1 MDETVA
7 AVLIEPV
14 QGFAGARECSPEFLR
29 SARRICDDR
38 GAVLLFDEVQ
48 CGVGRCG
55 AFSAAESFGVTP
67 DALTFAKGLAS
78 GLPIGAVVA
87 STRLTESLTPGDLGS
102 TFGGGPIPCAAALAT
117 LDVIEREGLIANA
130 LSVGE
135 HLAREAHA
143 LGVRWV
149 SGRGLLRGLHLD
161 RPAVDVQ
168 RALFAQRILTGTAT
182 DPRVLRLLPPLSF
195 SHRGSGSPSRRA
207 QGGAL
212 VAKRDFLALED
223 WGADEVDAL
232 LALAARVKRGEV
244 SGGLEKK
251 VLAMVFMDP
260 SLRTRT
266 SFETAMFLHGG
277 HGIVLE
283 PGKGSWSLETE
294 LGAVMD
300 RDRVEHI
307 VDAARVLG
315 RYADAL
321 AVRTFPRGDDWSV
334 ARRDDVIRNFA
345 KYCDKPVINLE
356 SARRHPCQALAD
368 AMTLRERLGETTG
381 KRFVLTWAWHPK
393 ALPTA
398 VPASAALA
406 AARLGMEIVIA
417 RPEGF
422 ELDPEDTALIRKL
435 AQQSGGEF
443 VHIIDDPDDAT
454 VGADAV
460 YVKSWGSIKLYGKP
474 QEEAAQR
481 AGLRDWCLTPGRRQV
496 HSRRPGHRDA
506 LSSGAAQRGNRRRG
520 ARRPQF
526 RGRGS
531 GREPAA
537 RAAGLIARVDR
548 KPVRR

>member
-1 MDETVA
+1 
-7 AVLIEPV
+7 
-14 QGFAGARECSPEFLR
+14 
-29 SARRICDDR
+29 
-38 GAVLLFDEVQ
+38 
-48 CGVGRCG
+48 
-55 AFSAAESFGVTP
+55 
-67 DALTFAKGLAS
+67 
-78 GLPIGAVVA
+78 
-87 STRLTESLTPGDLGS
+87 
-102 TFGGGPIPCAAALAT
+102 
-117 LDVIEREGLIANA
+117 
-130 LSVGE
+130 
-135 HLAREAHA
+135 
-143 LGVRWV
+143 
-149 SGRGLLRGLHLD
+149 
-161 RPAVDVQ
+161 
-168 RALFAQRILTGTAT
+168 
-182 DPRVLRLLPPLSF
+182 
-195 SHRGSGSPSRRA
+195 
-207 QGGAL
+207 

-300 RDRVEHI
+300 KDRVEHI

-321 AVRTFPRGDDWSV
+321 AVRTFPRGDDWSI

-443 VHIIDDPDDAT
+443 VHIIDDPDEAT

-481 AGLRDWCLTPGRRQV
+481 AGLRDWCLTPGRV
-496 HSRRPGHRDA
+496 KST
-506 LSSGAAQRGNRRRG
+506 RG
-520 ARRPQF
+520 
-526 RGRGS
+526 GRGIVMHC
-531 GREPAA
+531 
-537 RAAGLIARVDR
+537 L
-548 KPVRR
+548 PVRRNVEIADAVLEGPNSVVVDQAENRLHVQRALLLELIGNQ